1 MWVCKPV
8 QGGVLRRGWWCHRAG
23 RALVAAVPCW
33 RFGPVWG
40 TCVGLASAGSC
51 PGGNLEAGSCCSSK
65 SQTLQATPPRPALTS
80 SCQPKALF
88 SRAFAPN
95 HPSRRAAGRD
105 ASPSCSQGGERHIKL
120 LEKQNNP
127 SVKVTLTNFVVC
139 TNWQANYWAI
149 YCFSCTEGGNIYLLY
164 KQIVHSCFEVSCMI
178 DGAVHRNHKV

>member
-1 MWVCKPV
+1 MGVWPV

-51 PGGNLEAGSCCSSK
+51 PWGNLEAGSCCSSK
-65 SQTLQATPPRPALTS
+65 SQTLQATPPHPALTS
-80 SCQPKALF
+80 SCQPKAVF

-105 ASPSCSQGGERHIKL
+105 ASPSCSQGGERHVKL

-127 SVKVTLTNFVVC
+127 SVKVTLTDFVQ
-139 TNWQANYWAI
+139 T
-149 YCFSCTEGGNIYLLY
+149 G
-164 KQIVHSCFEVSCMI
+164 KQIIGQFIVSTVPRGEIPIFCTSKLCI
-178 DGAVHRNHKV
+178 AVLK

>member
-1 MWVCKPV
+1 MVPQGWKGHGGSGSMLEVWPCVGYVCGV
-8 QGGVLRRGWWCHRAG
+8 GFSGVLPLGKPG
-23 RALVAAVPCW
+23 SGELLLLQV
-33 RFGPVWG
+33 
-40 TCVGLASAGSC
+40 TNTASDTSPSWPSRPPA
-51 PGGNLEAGSCCSSK
+51 
-65 SQTLQATPPRPALTS
+65 SQRL
-80 SCQPKALF
+80 CF